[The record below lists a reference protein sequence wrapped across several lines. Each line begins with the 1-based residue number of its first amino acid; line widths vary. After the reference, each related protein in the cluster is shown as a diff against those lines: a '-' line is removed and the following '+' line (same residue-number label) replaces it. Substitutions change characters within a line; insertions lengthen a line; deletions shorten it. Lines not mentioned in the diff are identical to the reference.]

1 MAAAPPPGPP
11 APPELFLSFDCATKT
26 FAFCVCRV
34 ALGGVPTLRRRAR
47 ALRLALER
55 ALREKGAAAG
65 ATAAAAAAAAE
76 ALAADLQGALWVADG
91 ETADLAPGRPD
102 AEVHTVER
110 LRAVAA
116 YVARRVRPAVA
127 AARRPGEP
135 LRVLIEYQMGANA
148 RARYVA
154 AALVALF
161 ADEPDVVFVAPS
173 LKCRVAVCP
182 EGAYHLFAARY
193 ATSYGANK
201 AHALFNFAE
210 VERVFG
216 SGAPP
221 CPAAMRGHIA
231 DSFMQV
237 LGHLLHGPDDEA
249 PRF

>member
-1 MAAAPPPGPP
+1 
-11 APPELFLSFDCATKT
+11 
-26 FAFCVCRV
+26 
-34 ALGGVPTLRRRAR
+34 
-47 ALRLALER
+47 
-55 ALREKGAAAG
+55 
-65 ATAAAAAAAAE
+65 
-76 ALAADLQGALWVADG
+76 
-91 ETADLAPGRPD
+91 
-102 AEVHTVER
+102 VER

-161 ADEPDVVFVAPS
+161 ADEPDIAFVAPS

-182 EGAYHLFAARY
+182 EGAYHLFA
-193 ATSYGANK
+193 
-201 AHALFNFAE
+201 E

-221 CPAAMRGHIA
+221 CPPALRGHIA

-237 LGHLLHGPDDEA
+237 LGHLLYGPADGA
-249 PRF
+249 ARF